1 MSKEKY
7 TYPCEL
13 RPLTAHDIRHLNHL
27 NKRTFNQEG
36 ADFEVNVYP
45 FMMEAITELLVE
57 GTELFCI
64 SNTPDSDPVLF
75 IERESNINGATLN
88 YEEGTI
94 ELPVPLESFIDDP
107 EATYRNGIFVLGKA
121 LKLEVGTYGDK
132 LRLSGYCFL
141 RSTREYKPG
150 DFPVWIYGNISSCYI
165 DGNFQTSGRI
175 KKWHQFALKS
185 NLSVGRT
192 ESLFAGDGKIEHV
205 SVEGSL
211 STFGNLNLWRYA
223 LKGDIIISVRYSHQ
237 GNPYRKTNLFGADS
251 CIVPVG
257 EDPKKYMEETF
268 GHTKG
273 GTTPYSTYSTE
284 RMAHN
289 MEANIEE
296 ISHYCRDSL
305 NHDTTCMCLGWELAR
320 INKPKLYKKYVAMH
334 ERKRKNAMIEDWQAL
349 VAKHKVHDFYTY

>member
-121 LKLEVGTYGDK
+121 LKLKVGTYGDK

-141 RSTREYKPG
+141 FGITDTLGGYHLEY
-150 DFPVWIYGNISSCYI
+150 
-165 DGNFQTSGRI
+165 R
-175 KKWHQFALKS
+175 
-185 NLSVGRT
+185 
-192 ESLFAGDGKIEHV
+192 AGDSPLGGGISQIFQSQGEP
-205 SVEGSL
+205 SL
-211 STFGNLNLWRYA
+211 S
-223 LKGDIIISVRYSHQ
+223 
-237 GNPYRKTNLFGADS
+237 
-251 CIVPVG
+251 
-257 EDPKKYMEETF
+257 
-268 GHTKG
+268 
-273 GTTPYSTYSTE
+273 
-284 RMAHN
+284 
-289 MEANIEE
+289 
-296 ISHYCRDSL
+296 
-305 NHDTTCMCLGWELAR
+305 
-320 INKPKLYKKYVAMH
+320 
-334 ERKRKNAMIEDWQAL
+334 
-349 VAKHKVHDFYTY
+349 